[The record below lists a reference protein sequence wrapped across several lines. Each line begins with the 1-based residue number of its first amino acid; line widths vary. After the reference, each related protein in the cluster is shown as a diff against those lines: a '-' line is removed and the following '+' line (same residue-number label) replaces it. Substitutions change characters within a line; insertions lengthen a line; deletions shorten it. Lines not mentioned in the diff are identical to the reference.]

1 MPPTVA
7 QTAPAFA
14 DVSGEAAP
22 VNLLVANF
30 ASRTEYDDRRML
42 PAPLPP
48 VAQDFVEELFLNR
61 SVESR
66 ALFRQIEDDWTR
78 RVLLPTPPA
87 AFDDGEASRD
97 FTEKRFWLD
106 SELLLGVPFVPS
118 TGWLDESAM
127 TYASNRG
134 TLAAMV
140 VLDEFVN
147 APAGGGTFGSA
158 PRGRSARFGFVVPLF
173 R

>member
-14 DVSGEAAP
+14 DVSGDGVP
-22 VNLLVANF
+22 VSLLNANF
-30 ASRTEYDDRRML
+30 ASRAEYDDRRML
-42 PAPLPP
+42 PTPLPP
-48 VAQDFVEELFLNR
+48 VAQDFVEELFLNK
-61 SVESR
+61 SFESR
-66 ALFRQIEDDWTR
+66 ALFKQLEDEWTR
-78 RVLLPTPPA
+78 RVLLPTPPT
-87 AFDDGEASRD
+87 AFDDGEASRA

-106 SELLLGVPFVPS
+106 SELLLGMPFALS
-118 TGWLDESAM
+118 TGWLDDSAM

-140 VLDEFVN
+140 VLDEFVS